1 MRATKPKSRSKTKAR
16 TRAKPRAK
24 AKVKPR
30 AKVKKTKARKTKPRK
45 KSKTRP
51 ARKRRVATRSRGPL
65 RSAVESLVA
74 VVEGPLEAELPIDDS
89 APVVAVDSDAIE
101 ILNDTQAMADPE
113 PDPVIIAGTSEDRK
127 RAQILAG
134 GDPDAEWD
142 HPDDG
147 TAAVGGSTPTPD
159 QDIVDDLG
167 RAAGVTYETNEPI
180 APEDKVAAR
189 DEHRWEV
196 DPASSEDYQE
206 RLADIRH
213 RKKRP

>member
-1 MRATKPKSRSKTKAR
+1 MRATKPKTRSKTN
-16 TRAKPRAK
+16 AKPRAK
-24 AKVKPR
+24 AKVQPR
-30 AKVKKTKARKTKPRK
+30 AKAKVRKTKARNTKPRQT
-45 KSKTRP
+45 SKARP
-51 ARKRRVATRSRGPL
+51 ARKRRVPSQSRAPL
-65 RSAVESLVA
+65 RSAVESLVGL
-74 VVEGPLEAELPIDDS
+74 VEGALEPELPIDDS
-89 APVVAVDSDAIE
+89 APIVAVDSDAIE

-206 RLADIRH
+206 RLADIRR